1 MGPDSFVGTANLGQ
15 SPARSARRSKPVR
28 RRKGSSERVDR
39 IGSILPARETA
50 LRCGSPDVS
59 RADQCDGLTA
69 RDARPR
75 GLFPPRLDA
84 QSHGQTPQY
93 RIGVIA
99 RALAAT
105 AAVACDRLLP
115 GVAGAVDRILRLVG
129 YCGAARNSR
138 RLETRRLGK
147 G

>member
-15 SPARSARRSKPVR
+15 SPARSARRSNPVR

-75 GLFPPRLDA
+75 GLFHPSLDA
-84 QSHGQTPQY
+84 QSLGQTPQH
-93 RIGVIA
+93 RIEVMA

-105 AAVACDRLLP
+105 AAVGRDRLLP
-115 GVAGAVDRILRLVG
+115 VEAGPGDRISRPVG
-129 YCGAARNSR
+129 YFGAARNFR
-138 RLETRRLGK
+138 RGATGWPE
-147 G
+147 